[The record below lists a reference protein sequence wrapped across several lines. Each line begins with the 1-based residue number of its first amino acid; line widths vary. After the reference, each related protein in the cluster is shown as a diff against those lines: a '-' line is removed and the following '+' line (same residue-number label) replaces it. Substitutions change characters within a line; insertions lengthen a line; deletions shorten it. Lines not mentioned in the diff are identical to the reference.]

1 MKSTLL
7 KMSKICKS
15 YPGVKAVD
23 DVSIDLFP
31 GEVLGLMGENGA
43 GKSTLIKMLSGA
55 EVMDS
60 GEIYINEEKVNINSP
75 KSAQENGVSVIYQ
88 ELITMDTLSVAEN
101 IFVGQLPRKETTKL
115 IDWKTAEKKSSHVL
129 SLLNS
134 NINPKSIAG
143 TLSIYEKQIVE
154 VAKAIRKNAK
164 VLIMDEPTAAL
175 SEKDSKSLFEVIE
188 KLKTQGVGIIYISHR
203 IEEVFNISD
212 RVSVM
217 RDGLFIGTKT
227 TKSTKK
233 KEIIS
238 MMIGRELNQFFPEIK
253 SEKKGTALKVSGLNI
268 NGIIEDI
275 NFEVQRGEIV
285 GLFGLVGSGC
295 LNIARSIVGVDSIDQ
310 GEINIDGKKA
320 SIKNPKS
327 SMENKIGFIP
337 IDRKNEGLT
346 LDFSVKQNLSL
357 QSLEGLGS
365 GFIINDSIENSIAE
379 KWVKKLEIK
388 TPNVDVQVKNLSG
401 GNQQKIVLGKTLETN
416 PEILVVVEPTRGVD
430 VGAKMDIYK
439 MLESLCQQGVAIILV
454 STDVPEILSISHRVL
469 VVSTGKIRK
478 EFKKGEANQQDL
490 LYEASLS

>member
-1 MKSTLL
+1 MTSTLL
-7 KMSKICKS
+7 KMSHISKS
-15 YPGVKAVD
+15 YPGVNAVD
-23 DVSIDLFP
+23 DVSIDLYA

-60 GEIYINEEKVNINSP
+60 GEIYINEHKVDINSP

-101 IFVGQLPRKETTKL
+101 IFVGQLPINKTTQL
-115 IDWKTAEKKSSHVL
+115 IDWKTAEKKSSDVL

-134 NINPKSIAG
+134 KISPKSIVG

-154 VAKAIRKNAK
+154 VAKAIHKNAK

-175 SEKDSKSLFEVIE
+175 SEKDSKSLFEVID
-188 KLKTQGVGIIYISHR
+188 KLKIQGVGIIYISHR
-203 IEEVFNISD
+203 IEEVFNITD

-217 RDGLFIGTKT
+217 RDGKFIGTKT
-227 TKSTKK
+227 TKGAEK

-253 SEKKGTALKVSGLNI
+253 SEKKGVVLKISDLNI
-268 NGIIEDI
+268 NGIIENI
-275 NFEVQRGEIV
+275 NFEVHRGEIV

-295 LNIARSIVGVDSIDQ
+295 LNIARSIIGIDEIDN
-310 GEINIDGKKA
+310 GEIHIDGKKVA
-320 SIKNPKS
+320 IKGPKN

-337 IDRKNEGLT
+337 IDRKHEGLT

-357 QSLEGLGS
+357 QSLEHLGS
-365 GFIINDSIENSIAE
+365 GFIIKDSIENSIAE
-379 KWVKKLEIK
+379 KWIKKLEIK

-439 MLESLCQQGVAIILV
+439 MLENLCQQGVAIILV

-490 LYEASLS
+490 LYEASLN